1 MKSTNGCF
9 VTAIN
14 GQHFIVML
22 NLLQNLGIYNSIHYP
37 TQSNSIFFCPMRK
50 NKGKIY
56 CKTYLQFIKYPVKF
70 SITPK
75 AMNQFHILQW
85 KVEEISVFIIL
96 ANILALATL
105 FCSSNSNISPLFTDY
120 SYRYYTY
127 WCQTPT
133 PEVASI
139 TEAIIVTVWFFF
151 FLLCCTLVYAFL
163 CRSLWPSESLPK
175 LNS

>member
-1 MKSTNGCF
+1 MRKQKAKY
-9 VTAIN
+9 TAKHICSL
-14 GQHFIVML
+14 L
-22 NLLQNLGIYNSIHYP
+22 NI
-37 TQSNSIFFCPMRK
+37 QSNSVSPQKLR
-50 NKGKIY
+50 
-56 CKTYLQFIKYPVKF
+56 
-70 SITPK
+70 
-75 AMNQFHILQW
+75 NQFHILQW

-105 FCSSNSNISPLFTDY
+105 FCSSNSNISPLFTAY

-151 FLLCCTLVYAFL
+151 FFCFAAHLFMLFL
-163 CRSLWPSESLPK
+163 CRTFDHQNLY
-175 LNS
+175 LN

>member
-1 MKSTNGCF
+1 
-9 VTAIN
+9 
-14 GQHFIVML
+14 
-22 NLLQNLGIYNSIHYP
+22 
-37 TQSNSIFFCPMRK
+37 MRK

-56 CKTYLQFIKYPVKF
+56 CKTYLLELQLFLFIKYPVKF
-70 SITPK
+70 SITPR
-75 AMNQFHILQW
+75 AVNQFHILLW

-96 ANILALATL
+96 VNILALATL

-120 SYRYYTY
+120 PYHYYTY

-139 TEAIIVTVWFFF
+139 TETIIVTVWFF

-163 CRSLWPSESLPK
+163 CRSLCPSESLPI